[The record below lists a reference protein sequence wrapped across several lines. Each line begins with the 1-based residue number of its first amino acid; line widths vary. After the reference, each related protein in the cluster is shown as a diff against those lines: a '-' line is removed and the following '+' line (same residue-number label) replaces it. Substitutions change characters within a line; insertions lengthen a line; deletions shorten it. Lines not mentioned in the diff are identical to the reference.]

1 MTKSKG
7 KRFWSRDFWI
17 METFHGGIKY
27 RTSSKILFTVLPIL
41 MAVLLYKLLIVIE
54 GMESGAEIIMA
65 MAYGI
70 GVLMITLILL
80 VLIISLI
87 EYLRSFE

>member
-1 MTKSKG
+1 MTKSNDKS
-7 KRFWSRDFWI
+7 FWNREFWI
-17 METFHGGIKY
+17 KETFHGGIEY
-27 RTSSKILFTVLPIL
+27 RTSSKILFTLVPIL
-41 MAVLLYKLLIVIE
+41 LAVLLYKLLIVIE
-54 GMESGAEIIMA
+54 GLENGAEIIMV

-70 GVLMITLILL
+70 GILMITLILL

>member
-1 MTKSKG
+1 MSKSKA
-7 KRFWSRDFWI
+7 KKFWSRDYWI
-17 METFHGGIKY
+17 KETFHGGFEY

-41 MAVLLYKLLIVIE
+41 LAVLLYKTLILIE
-54 GMESGAEIIMA
+54 GLENGAEIIMV

>member
-1 MTKSKG
+1 MTKSNG
-7 KRFWSRDFWI
+7 KSFWSRDFWI
-17 METFHGGIKY
+17 KETFHGGIEY
-27 RTSSKILFTVLPIL
+27 RTSSKILFTILPIL

-54 GMESGAEIIMA
+54 GLESGAEIIMVL
-65 MAYGI
+65 AYGI